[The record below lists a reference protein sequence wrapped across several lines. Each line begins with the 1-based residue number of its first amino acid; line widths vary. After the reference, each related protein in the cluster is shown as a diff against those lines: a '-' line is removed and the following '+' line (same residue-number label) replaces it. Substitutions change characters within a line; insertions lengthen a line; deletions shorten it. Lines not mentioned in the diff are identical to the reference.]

1 VSNDNQWTPPS
12 QRRRPIDFAAL
23 GVPAGRY
30 VLPDVTEFLVTPDG
44 TRDGA
49 ARINAY
55 LDGSGELA
63 ALQPHEVEFVRQHF
77 LKCADE
83 QRQKAIAFFE
93 SKVPRRYAAAQ
104 PNELARAWAQAV
116 TTSPEDTRSLLVVGP
131 TGTGKTHYA
140 YSVIRAIA
148 ETGSRAGWGAYT
160 AADLY
165 AQLRPRT
172 GRDSEAT
179 FETMAGTDVL
189 FVDDLGAAKLTEWTE
204 EVTYRLI
211 NHRYEQCKPSIF
223 TSNVPPSQLR
233 DVLGERIASR
243 LTEMCER
250 VTLKGDD
257 RRKGM
262 AA

>member
-1 VSNDNQWTPPS
+1 MATENHWTPPS
-12 QRRRPIDFAAL
+12 QRRRPLDFAAL

-30 VLPDVTEFLVTPDG
+30 VLPDVTEFLVHADG
-44 TRDGA
+44 SREGA

-55 LDGSGELA
+55 LEGSAELGTLQA
-63 ALQPHEVEFVRQHF
+63 AEVEFVRQHF
-77 LKCADE
+77 LNAAEE
-83 QRQKAIAFFE
+83 QRQKAVAYFE
-93 SKVPRRYAAAQ
+93 SKVPRRYLGAQ
-104 PNELARAWAQAV
+104 PDPTARAWAKAV
-116 TTSPEDTRSLLVVGP
+116 VNNADETRSLLVVGP

-140 YSVIRAIA
+140 YAVLRALA
-148 ETGSRAGWGAYT
+148 ETGTRSSWAAYT
-160 AADLY
+160 AADMY

-179 FETMAGTDVL
+179 FESISGTDVL

-211 NHRYEQCKPSIF
+211 NHRYEQCRPGIF

-233 DVLGERIASR
+233 DALGERIASR

-250 VTLKGDD
+250 IALKGDD

>member
-1 VSNDNQWTPPS
+1 MTDQWIPPS
-12 QRRRPIDFAAL
+12 KRRRGIDFAAL

-30 VLPDVTEFLVTPDG
+30 VHPDVTEFLVSADG
-44 TRDGA
+44 TREGA
-49 ARINAY
+49 ARIHAY
-55 LDGSGELA
+55 LDGSADLDT
-63 ALQPHEVEFVRQHF
+63 LQPAEVDFIRQHF
-77 LKCADE
+77 LNAAEE
-83 QRQKAIAFFE
+83 QRQRCIAYFE
-93 SKVPRRYAAAQ
+93 KKVPRRYATAQ
-104 PNELARAWAQAV
+104 PNAIATAWARGVVAN
-116 TTSPEDTRSLLVVGP
+116 PEETRSLLVVGP

-140 YSVIRAIA
+140 YSVLRAIA
-148 ETGSRAGWGAYT
+148 ETGTTTGWAAYT

-165 AQLRPRT
+165 AQLRPRA

-179 FETMAGTDVL
+179 FESISGTDVL

-211 NHRYEQCKPSIF
+211 NHRYEQCRPAIF
-223 TSNVPPSQLR
+223 TSNVPPTQLR
-233 DVLGERIASR
+233 DALGERIASR

>member
-1 VSNDNQWTPPS
+1 MSDQWIPPS
-12 QRRRPIDFAAL
+12 QRRRGLNLVAL
-23 GVPAGRY
+23 GVPPGRY
-30 VLPDVTEFLVTPDG
+30 VHPDVSEFSDFPG
-44 TRDGA
+44 STREGA
-49 ARINAY
+49 ARIDSY
-55 LDGSGELA
+55 LHREIDLD
-63 ALQPHEVEFVRQHF
+63 ALQPAEVEFLRQHF
-77 LKCADE
+77 LKCAEE
-83 QRQKAIAFFE
+83 QLQKCIVHFE
-93 SKVPRRYAAAQ
+93 TKVPRRYISAR
-104 PNELARAWAQAV
+104 PNAIASAWAQSVV
-116 TTSPEDTRSLLVVGP
+116 TNPDDTRSLLVVGP

-140 YSVIRAIA
+140 YSVLRAIA
-148 ETGSRAGWGAYT
+148 ETGRSTGWAAYT

-179 FETMAGTDVL
+179 FESISGTDVL

-211 NHRYEQCKPSIF
+211 NHRYEQCQPAIF
-223 TSNVPPSQLR
+223 TSNVPPTQLR

-250 VTLKGDD
+250 VALKGDD

>member
-1 VSNDNQWTPPS
+1 MSDQWIPPS
-12 QRRRPIDFAAL
+12 QQRRGLDLTAL
-23 GVPAGRY
+23 GVPPGRY
-30 VLPDVTEFLVTPDG
+30 VHPDASEFLDFPG
-44 TRDGA
+44 GSREGA
-49 ARINAY
+49 ARIDSY
-55 LDGSGELA
+55 LHREIDLD
-63 ALQPHEVEFVRQHF
+63 ALQPVEVEFVRQHF
-77 LKCADE
+77 LKCAEE
-83 QRQKAIAFFE
+83 QRQKCVAHFE
-93 SKVPRRYAAAQ
+93 SKVPRRYGAAK
-104 PNELARAWAQAV
+104 PNPIARAWAQSVVAN
-116 TTSPEDTRSLLVVGP
+116 PDDTRSLLVVGP

-140 YSVIRAIA
+140 YSVLRAIA
-148 ETGSRAGWGAYT
+148 ETGRPTGWAAYT

-179 FETMAGTDVL
+179 FESISNTDVL

-211 NHRYEQCKPSIF
+211 NHRYEQCRPGIF
-223 TSNVPPSQLR
+223 TSNVPPTQLR

-250 VTLKGDD
+250 VALKGDD

>member
-1 VSNDNQWTPPS
+1 VSDQWIPPS
-12 QRRRPIDFAAL
+12 QQRRGLNLAAL
-23 GVPAGRY
+23 GVPPGRY
-30 VLPDVTEFLVTPDG
+30 IHPDASAFLDFPG
-44 TRDGA
+44 GSREGA
-49 ARINAY
+49 ARIDSY
-55 LDGSGELA
+55 LHREIELEG
-63 ALQPHEVEFVRQHF
+63 LQVAEVEFVRQHF
-77 LKCADE
+77 LRCAEE
-83 QRQKAIAFFE
+83 QRQKCIAHFE
-93 SKVPRRYAAAQ
+93 AKVPRRYGAAQ
-104 PNELARAWAQAV
+104 PNELARAWAQSVVAN
-116 TTSPEDTRSLLVVGP
+116 PEETRSLLVVGP

-140 YSVIRAIA
+140 YSVLRAIS
-148 ETGSRAGWGAYT
+148 ETGRPTGWAAYT

-179 FETMAGTDVL
+179 FEAISGTDVL

-211 NHRYEQCKPSIF
+211 NHRYEQCRPGIF

-233 DVLGERIASR
+233 DALGERIASR

-250 VTLKGDD
+250 VALKGDD

>member
-1 VSNDNQWTPPS
+1 MSNQWIPPS
-12 QRRRPIDFAAL
+12 QRRRGLDLAAL
-23 GVPAGRY
+23 GVPPGRY
-30 VLPDVTEFLVTPDG
+30 VYPEVSEFLDTPG
-44 TRDGA
+44 GSREGA
-49 ARINAY
+49 ARIDAY
-55 LDGSGELA
+55 LRHEIDLNG
-63 ALQPHEVEFVRQHF
+63 LQPAEVDFIRQHF
-77 LKCADE
+77 LKCAEE
-83 QRQKAIAFFE
+83 QRQKCIDHFE
-93 SKVPRRYAAAQ
+93 TKVPRRYASAQ
-104 PNELARAWAQAV
+104 PNPIARAWAQSVV
-116 TTSPEDTRSLLVVGP
+116 TNPDDTRSLLVVGP

-140 YSVIRAIA
+140 YSVLRAIA
-148 ETGSRAGWGAYT
+148 ETGRATGWAAYT

-179 FETMAGTDVL
+179 FEAIAGTDVL

-211 NHRYEQCKPSIF
+211 NHRYEQCKPGIF

-233 DVLGERIASR
+233 DALGERIASR

>member
-1 VSNDNQWTPPS
+1 MTDQWIPPS
-12 QRRRPIDFAAL
+12 QRRRGLDLAAL
-23 GVPAGRY
+23 GVPPGRY
-30 VLPDVTEFLVTPDG
+30 IYPDASEFLDFPG
-44 TRDGA
+44 GSREGA
-49 ARINAY
+49 ANIDRY
-55 LDGSGELA
+55 LHHEITLDD
-63 ALQPHEVEFVRQHF
+63 LQPVEVDFIRQHF
-77 LKCADE
+77 LKCAEE
-83 QRQKAIAFFE
+83 QRQKCIAHFE
-93 SKVPRRYAAAQ
+93 TKVPRRYASAQ
-104 PNELARAWAQAV
+104 PNPIARAWAQSVV
-116 TTSPEDTRSLLVVGP
+116 TNPDDTRSLLVVGP

-140 YSVIRAIA
+140 YSVLRAIA
-148 ETGSRAGWGAYT
+148 ETGRPTGWAAYT

-179 FETMAGTDVL
+179 FESIAGTDVL

-211 NHRYEQCKPSIF
+211 NHRYEQCKPGIF
-223 TSNVPPSQLR
+223 TSNVPPTQLR

-250 VTLKGDD
+250 VALKGDD

>member
-1 VSNDNQWTPPS
+1 MSDQWIPPS
-12 QRRRPIDFAAL
+12 QQRRGIDFATL
-23 GVPAGRY
+23 GIPPGRY
-30 VLPDVTEFLVTPDG
+30 VHPDVTDFLVSAEG
-44 TRDGA
+44 TREGGE
-49 ARINAY
+49 RIHAY
-55 LDGSGELA
+55 LDGSAGLDT
-63 ALQPHEVEFVRQHF
+63 LQPAEVAFIRQHF
-77 LKCADE
+77 LKAAAE
-83 QRQKAIAFFE
+83 HLQKCIDFFE
-93 SKVPRRYAAAQ
+93 KKVPRRYASAR
-104 PNELARAWAQAV
+104 PNAIAKAWAQSV
-116 TTSPEDTRSLLVVGP
+116 TANPDDTRSLLVVGP

-140 YSVIRAIA
+140 YSVLRAIA
-148 ETGSRAGWGAYT
+148 ETGSRASWAAYT

-179 FETMAGTDVL
+179 FESIAGTDVL

-211 NHRYEQCKPSIF
+211 NHRYEQCRPGIF

-250 VTLKGDD
+250 VALKGDD